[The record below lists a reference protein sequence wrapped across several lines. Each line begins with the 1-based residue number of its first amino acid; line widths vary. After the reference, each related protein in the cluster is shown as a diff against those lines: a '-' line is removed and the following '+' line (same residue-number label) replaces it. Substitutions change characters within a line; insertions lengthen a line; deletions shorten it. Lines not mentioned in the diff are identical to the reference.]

1 MTTTATNPVWLG
13 ITNAPVLAVD
23 ASHYVASI
31 ETGHAFVPKTPETFT
46 YDADGNLLSD
56 GRWNYFWDAENRLV
70 RVESRTATPQQS
82 WRTVQWQY
90 DALGRRIR
98 QTTWTWN
105 AGSGTWV
112 LTEDLKF
119 VSDPTQFGRHIAE
132 LRASDNALVR
142 TYVWGLDLSGTE
154 QGAGGVGGLLWLT
167 SFQLP
172 ASSSTYFAAYDGN
185 GNVAALV
192 HAPSSMPHAHYEYGP
207 FGEPIRVSGPAATLN
222 PFRFSTERTD
232 NTTDLSLYEYRVYN
246 PSTGRWPNRDPVRER
261 GGRNLYAFVRNNP
274 INLFDY
280 LGLAGKKCT
289 EAIGKNGQPRIIFD
303 PAPPKG
309 GWKVSRFDFTMNP
322 EDDTYDGIAMTSG
335 VKVRWSAEVAVLC
348 KCDSGCYETR
358 HGTRVADKT
367 VNYEFLAYQLGGMP
381 LDIPTPTTLVE
392 LIGEGIAAV
401 VDWNLEKPISMLQ
414 SDFNE
419 IASRVRA
426 TKPTKPTDGAW
437 KGGKSPCN

>member
-1 MTTTATNPVWLG
+1 MTMTAANPVWLG
-13 ITNAPVLAVD
+13 ITKVAVLPVD
-23 ASHYVASI
+23 ASHYVASL

-172 ASSSTYFAAYDGN
+172 ASSFQLPASSFQLPARGPRSTR
-185 GNVAALV
+185 
-192 HAPSSMPHAHYEYGP
+192 SS
-207 FGEPIRVSGPAATLN
+207 
-222 PFRFSTERTD
+222 
-232 NTTDLSLYEYRVYN
+232 
-246 PSTGRWPNRDPVRER
+246 
-261 GGRNLYAFVRNNP
+261 
-274 INLFDY
+274 
-280 LGLAGKKCT
+280 
-289 EAIGKNGQPRIIFD
+289 
-303 PAPPKG
+303 
-309 GWKVSRFDFTMNP
+309 
-322 EDDTYDGIAMTSG
+322 
-335 VKVRWSAEVAVLC
+335 VL
-348 KCDSGCYETR
+348 
-358 HGTRVADKT
+358 
-367 VNYEFLAYQLGGMP
+367 
-381 LDIPTPTTLVE
+381 
-392 LIGEGIAAV
+392 
-401 VDWNLEKPISMLQ
+401 
-414 SDFNE
+414 
-419 IASRVRA
+419 
-426 TKPTKPTDGAW
+426 
-437 KGGKSPCN
+437 